1 MINRQ
6 DSRHR
11 IKRTNLTGVVPTA
24 HTASTDFTDGTWLN
38 TDIREAEFFYNI
50 PDKKLWIGTGT
61 SSIEIAQIGSTTSG
75 NSLEQTLSIGN
86 NSGTNNIIM
95 GTATS
100 IKSANFGGQIDLGFM
115 SSFLVLSTD
124 NGTLDES
131 YIFLGTNSWYT
142 GGKTSYLQGIAD
154 DLYLFTSGINN
165 IIGNRVSIG
174 GNGTVS
180 ISSSTGDIKLVTD
193 TGKSVEISTGTS
205 IKSENGGAAISLD
218 TYGLAKNIFISN
230 DGVGMESSIEMTP
243 SSFSINNSTG
253 NLTLSSSTYSISM
266 LSNVEMSVGKL
277 IKSASGG
284 GQIDLDYMS
293 SFLALS
299 TDNGT
304 FAESYIILGTNSWYT
319 GSATNYLQGIA
330 GNLYLATDGLNNIT
344 GSTIIMGANS
354 ELRVST
360 NNVFTLYGSFDSSPV
375 VDVILVKDNFSTPS
389 SSTLNDMPGV
399 FIGSQNSTINAGVYN
414 SVVLGGTGLTAISSN
429 TVYVPDLRIQT
440 GKSISFNYSTLTT
453 DTVSTTTI
461 GTFSIATITMVDDQ
475 SLSIRGQA
483 NGYCAY
489 PNRNMGATFFAS
501 FIKYGGTIFQNGTTD
516 IVLKDGYGDGTTP
529 RVWTDGTNIFI
540 SIRTFSILTSKFTTS
555 YEILST

>member
-38 TDIREAEFFYNI
+38 TDLREAEFFYNI

-142 GGKTSYLQGIAD
+142 GGKTSYLQGIAGN
-154 DLYLFTSGINN
+154 LYLATDGLNN
-165 IIGNRVSIG
+165 ISGNRVSIG

-284 GQIDLDYMS
+284 SQIDLNPGGDNWISLTTDSGAY
-293 SFLALS
+293 S
-299 TDNGT
+299 T
-304 FAESYIILGTNSWYT
+304 SYIDM
-319 GSATNYLQGIA
+319 A
-330 GNLYLATDGLNNIT
+330 
-344 GSTIIMGANS
+344 STYVDI
-354 ELRVST
+354 ST
-360 NNVFTLYGSFDSSPV
+360 NNGACEIYLDGTETTISGDDVVVRSGSSFVTSIPGS
-375 VDVILVKDNFSTPS
+375 IQLESGTYSTYVQS
-389 SSTLNDMPGV
+389 LQFRKASKSQSTATSST
-399 FIGSQNSTINAGVYN
+399 IA
-414 SVVLGGTGLTAISSN
+414 
-429 TVYVPDLRIQT
+429 
-440 GKSISFNYSTLTT
+440 SIPMV
-453 DTVSTTTI
+453 D
-461 GTFSIATITMVDDQ
+461 GETITIEAKVN
-475 SLSIRGQA
+475 A
-483 NGYCAY
+483 VCTY
-489 PNRNMGATFFAS
+489 PNRNYGARLMAVFL
-501 FIKYGGTIFQNGTTD
+501 KYGGTIYQTGTTD
-516 IVLKDGYGDGTTP
+516 IVAKDGFGDGTTTTID
-529 RVWTDGTNIFI
+529 TDGTNVR
-540 SIRTFSILTSKFTTS
+540 IRVTNGSGVTTRWVTTYDYLQS
-555 YEILST
+555 S

>member
-1 MINRQ
+1 MAINRQ

-95 GTATS
+95 GTATV
-100 IKSANFGGQIDLGFM
+100 IKS
-115 SSFLVLSTD
+115 D
-124 NGTLDES
+124 N
-131 YIFLGTNSWYT
+131 T
-142 GGKTSYLQGIAD
+142 GGRIALDASSVAGEVYITTDDGSEATSYLKLSGSGQTAELAGIPG
-154 DLYLFTSGINN
+154 YSYI
-165 IIGNRVSIG
+165 SIG
-174 GNGTVS
+174 GNSQWFSMDNVTFNSVKVELN
-180 ISSSTGDIKLVTD
+180 SSSTVFNVNVSDDASGNGGDTIKVVNNVNNNVSSD
-193 TGKSVEISTGTS
+193 TGDKLATIIGSNNGTIGTASYNTVILGGTNMIANTSNSVYVPDLYIQTNKS
-205 IKSENGGAAISLD
+205 IKSTN
-218 TYGLAKNIFISN
+218 
-230 DGVGMESSIEMTP
+230 
-243 SSFSINNSTG
+243 
-253 NLTLSSSTYSISM
+253 
-266 LSNVEMSVGKL
+266 
-277 IKSASGG
+277 GG
-284 GQIDLDYMS
+284 GQIDLDYFS
-293 SFLALS
+293 SSGEVSITTDGGAQSESYLYMTPTDFTLS
-299 TDNGT
+299 NQFGNISSKSSGIRLNHSSKVSITTDN
-304 FAESYIILGTNSWYT
+304 I
-319 GSATNYLQGIA
+319 
-330 GNLYLATDGLNNIT
+330 
-344 GSTIIMGANS
+344 
-354 ELRVST
+354 
-360 NNVFTLYGSFDSSPV
+360 FTVYGSFNGSTSL
-375 VDVILVKDNFSTPS
+375 DVILLNDNFSTPS
-389 SSTLNDMPGV
+389 NSSWNDMPGV